1 MNILAIDT
9 CTDIASVT
17 LFKSGE
23 FTSRVLSGVEKTS
36 GHILKLCD
44 EVFKESKTQLKE
56 VDLISYSKG
65 PGSFTGVRMC
75 IGVVQGLSLSVQ
87 IPTMSFT
94 TLELIGFRASQLTKS
109 KKIAVA
115 LDARMGE
122 VYWATY
128 VDGLID
134 NMKICNPQE
143 VDDLGTSF
151 LGVGSGWK
159 TYSEVLKKTSNI
171 SKIDLSIKPES
182 SALIELSLQGMN
194 EGFEGTLDLPQP
206 IYLRNNVAEK
216 SLK

>member
-44 EVFKESKTQLKE
+44 EVFEESKTQLKE

-75 IGVVQGLSLSVQ
+75 IGVVQGLSLSEQ

-159 TYSEVLKKTSNI
+159 TYSEVLKKTSNV

-182 SALIELSLQGMN
+182 SALIELSLQAMN

>member
-36 GHILKLCD
+36 GHILKLCN
-44 EVFKESKTQLKE
+44 EVFIESKTQLKE

-75 IGVVQGLSLSVQ
+75 IGVVQGLSLSMQ
-87 IPTMSFT
+87 IPTMGFT
-94 TLELIGFRASQLTKS
+94 TLELIGFKASQLTKS

-128 VDGLID
+128 VDGLTD

-159 TYSEVLKKTSNI
+159 TYSEALKKTSNV

-182 SALIELSLQGMN
+182 SALIELSLQAMN

>member
-44 EVFKESKTQLKE
+44 EVFIESKTQLKE

-75 IGVVQGLSLSVQ
+75 IGVVQGLSLSMQ

-143 VDDLGTSF
+143 VDVLGSSF

-182 SALIELSLQGMN
+182 SALIELSLQAMN
-194 EGFEGTLDLPQP
+194 EGFEGTLELPQP
-206 IYLRNNVAEK
+206 VYLRNNVAEK

>member
-75 IGVVQGLSLSVQ
+75 IGVVQGLSLSMQ

-182 SALIELSLQGMN
+182 SALIELSLQAMN
-194 EGFEGTLDLPQP
+194 EGFEGTLELPQP

>member
-1 MNILAIDT
+1 M
-9 CTDIASVT
+9 
-17 LFKSGE
+17 
-23 FTSRVLSGVEKTS
+23 VLSGVEKTS

-75 IGVVQGLSLSVQ
+75 IGVVQGLSLSMQ
-87 IPTMSFT
+87 IPTMGFT

-143 VDDLGTSF
+143 VDDLGPSF
-151 LGVGSGWK
+151 LGVGSGWE
-159 TYSEVLKKTSNI
+159 TYSEVLKIASNI
-171 SKIDLSIKPES
+171 NNVDLSIKPES
-182 SALIELSLQGMN
+182 SALTELSLQAMN
-194 EGFEGTLDLPQP
+194 EGLEGTSDLPQP
-206 IYLRNNVAEK
+206 IYLRNKVAEK

>member
-17 LFKSGE
+17 LNKSGE

-44 EVFKESKTQLKE
+44 EVFKESKTQLNE
-56 VDLISYSKG
+56 LDLISYSKG

-75 IGVVQGLSLSVQ
+75 IGVVQGLSLSMQ

-94 TLELIGFRASQLTKS
+94 TLELIGFRATQLTKS

-143 VDDLGTSF
+143 VDDLDSSF
-151 LGVGSGWK
+151 VGVGSGWK
-159 TYSEVLKKTSNI
+159 TYSEALKIASNI
-171 SKIDLSIKPES
+171 NDVNLSIKPES
-182 SALIELSLQGMN
+182 SALIELSLQAMN
-194 EGFEGTLDLPQP
+194 EGLKGTLHLPQP

>member
-17 LFKSGE
+17 LYKSGE
-23 FTSRVLSGVEKTS
+23 FTSKVLSGVEKTS

-94 TLELIGFRASQLTKS
+94 TLELIGFRASQLKKS

-159 TYSEVLKKTSNI
+159 TYSEVLKKTSNV

-182 SALIELSLQGMN
+182 SALIELSLQAMN
-194 EGFEGTLDLPQP
+194 EGFEGTLDLPEP

>member
-1 MNILAIDT
+1 LNILAIDT

-44 EVFKESKTQLKE
+44 EVFIESKTQLKE

-75 IGVVQGLSLSVQ
+75 IGVVQGLSLSMQ

-182 SALIELSLQGMN
+182 SALIELSLQAMN

>member
-36 GHILKLCD
+36 GHILKLCN
-44 EVFKESKTQLKE
+44 EVFIESKTQLKE

-75 IGVVQGLSLSVQ
+75 IGVVQGLSLSIQ
-87 IPTMSFT
+87 IPTMGFT
-94 TLELIGFRASQLTKS
+94 TLELIGFKASQLTKS

-143 VDDLGTSF
+143 VDVLGSSF

-171 SKIDLSIKPES
+171 SKIDLSIQPES

>member
-9 CTDIASVT
+9 CTDTASVT

-23 FTSRVLSGVEKTS
+23 FTSRVLSGIEKTS
-36 GHILKLCD
+36 GHILNLCD
-44 EVFKESKTQLKE
+44 DVFKESKTQLKE

-75 IGVVQGLSLSVQ
+75 IGVVQGLSMSMQ
-87 IPTMSFT
+87 IPTMGFT
-94 TLELIGFRASQLTKS
+94 TLELIGFKASQLTKS

-143 VDDLGTSF
+143 VDVLGSSF

>member
-17 LFKSGE
+17 LNKSGE

-36 GHILKLCD
+36 GHILKLCN
-44 EVFKESKTQLKE
+44 EVFIESKTQLKE

-75 IGVVQGLSLSVQ
+75 IGVVQGLSLSMQ
-87 IPTMSFT
+87 IPTMGFT
-94 TLELIGFRASQLTKS
+94 TLELIGFKASQLTKS

-143 VDDLGTSF
+143 IDDLGTSF

-159 TYSEVLKKTSNI
+159 TYSEALKKTSNI

-182 SALIELSLQGMN
+182 SALIELSLQAMN

>member
-17 LFKSGE
+17 LYKSGE

-44 EVFKESKTQLKE
+44 EVFKESKTQLNE

-75 IGVVQGLSLSVQ
+75 IGVVQGLSLSMQ

-94 TLELIGFRASQLTKS
+94 TLELIGFRATQITKS

-134 NMKICNPQE
+134 NMKICNPKE
-143 VDDLGTSF
+143 VDGLDLSF
-151 LGVGSGWK
+151 VGVGSGWK
-159 TYSEVLKKTSNI
+159 IYSEALKIASNI
-171 SKIDLSIKPES
+171 TEMDLSIRPES
-182 SALIELSLQGMN
+182 SALIELSLQAMN
-194 EGFEGTLDLPQP
+194 EGLEGTLHLPEP

>member
-159 TYSEVLKKTSNI
+159 TYSEVIKKTSNI

-182 SALIELSLQGMN
+182 SALIELSLQAMN

-206 IYLRNNVAEK
+206 IYLRNNVAKK

>member
-44 EVFKESKTQLKE
+44 EVFIESKTQLKE

-75 IGVVQGLSLSVQ
+75 IGVVQGLSLSMQ

-94 TLELIGFRASQLTKS
+94 TLELIGFKASQLTKS

-143 VDDLGTSF
+143 VDVLGSSF

>member
-1 MNILAIDT
+1 
-9 CTDIASVT
+9 
-17 LFKSGE
+17 
-23 FTSRVLSGVEKTS
+23 
-36 GHILKLCD
+36 
-44 EVFKESKTQLKE
+44 
-56 VDLISYSKG
+56 
-65 PGSFTGVRMC
+65 
-75 IGVVQGLSLSVQ
+75 
-87 IPTMSFT
+87 
-94 TLELIGFRASQLTKS
+94 
-109 KKIAVA
+109 
-115 LDARMGE
+115 MGE

-128 VDGLID
+128 VDGFID

-143 VDDLGTSF
+143 VDVLGSSF

>member
-17 LFKSGE
+17 LYKSGE
-23 FTSRVLSGVEKTS
+23 FTGRVLSGVEKTS

-44 EVFKESKTQLKE
+44 EVFKESKTHLNE
-56 VDLISYSKG
+56 LDLISYSKG

-75 IGVVQGLSLSVQ
+75 IGVVQGLSLSMQ

-94 TLELIGFRASQLTKS
+94 TLELIGFRATQITKS

-134 NMKICNPQE
+134 NMKICNPKE
-143 VDDLGTSF
+143 VDGLDLSF
-151 LGVGSGWK
+151 VGVGSGWK
-159 TYSEVLKKTSNI
+159 IYSEALKIASNI
-171 SKIDLSIKPES
+171 TEMDLSIRPES
-182 SALIELSLQGMN
+182 SALIELSLQAMN
-194 EGFEGTLDLPQP
+194 EGLEGTLHLPEP

>member
-1 MNILAIDT
+1 LNILAIDT
-9 CTDIASVT
+9 CTEIASVT
-17 LFKSGE
+17 LFKSGVL
-23 FTSRVLSGVEKTS
+23 TSRVMSGVEKTS

-44 EVFKESKTQLKE
+44 EVFKESKTQLEE

-75 IGVVQGLSLSVQ
+75 IGVVQGLSLSMQ

-94 TLELIGFRASQLTKS
+94 TLELIGFRASQITKS

-128 VDGLID
+128 VDGFIY
-134 NMKICNPQE
+134 NIKICDPHK
-143 VDDLGTSF
+143 VDDLDPSF
-151 LGVGSGWK
+151 VGVGSGWK
-159 TYSEVLKKTSNI
+159 AYNEALKKASNI
-171 SKIDLSIKPES
+171 NEINLSIKPEA
-182 SALIELSLQGMN
+182 SALIELSLQAIN
-194 EGFEGTLDLPQP
+194 EGLEGTLDLPQP

>member
-36 GHILKLCD
+36 GHILKLCN
-44 EVFKESKTQLKE
+44 EVFIESKTQLKE

-75 IGVVQGLSLSVQ
+75 IGVVQGLSLSMQ

-159 TYSEVLKKTSNI
+159 TYSEVLKKTSNV

-182 SALIELSLQGMN
+182 SALIELSLQAMN

>member
-36 GHILKLCD
+36 GHILKLCN
-44 EVFKESKTQLKE
+44 EVFIESKTQLKE

-75 IGVVQGLSLSVQ
+75 IGVVQGLSLSMQ

-159 TYSEVLKKTSNI
+159 TYSEVLKKTSNV
-171 SKIDLSIKPES
+171 STIDLSIKPES
-182 SALIELSLQGMN
+182 SALIELSLQAMN
-194 EGFEGTLDLPQP
+194 EGLEGTSDLPQP

>member
-1 MNILAIDT
+1 LNILAIDT

-44 EVFKESKTQLKE
+44 EVFIESKTQLKE

-75 IGVVQGLSLSVQ
+75 IGVVQGLSLSMQ
-87 IPTMSFT
+87 IPTMGFT

-159 TYSEVLKKTSNI
+159 TYSEVLKKTSNV

-182 SALIELSLQGMN
+182 SALIELSLQAMN
-194 EGFEGTLDLPQP
+194 EGFEGTLDLPEP

>member
-23 FTSRVLSGVEKTS
+23 FRSRVLSGVEKTS

-44 EVFKESKTQLKE
+44 EVFIESKTQLNE

-75 IGVVQGLSLSVQ
+75 IGVVQGLSLSMQ
-87 IPTMSFT
+87 IQTMGFT
-94 TLELIGFRASQLTKS
+94 TLELIGFRAMQITKS

-143 VDDLGTSF
+143 IDDLDSSF
-151 LGVGSGWK
+151 VGVGSGWK
-159 TYSEVLKKTSNI
+159 AYSEALKIASNI
-171 SKIDLSIKPES
+171 NKVDLSIKPES
-182 SALIELSLQGMN
+182 SALTELSLQAMN
-194 EGFEGTLDLPQP
+194 EGLEGTLHLPQP

>member
-9 CTDIASVT
+9 CTEIASVT
-17 LFKSGE
+17 LFKSGA

-109 KKIAVA
+109 EKIAVA

-128 VDGLID
+128 VDGFID

-143 VDDLGTSF
+143 VDVLGSSF

-171 SKIDLSIKPES
+171 SKIELSIKPES
-182 SALIELSLQGMN
+182 SALIELSLQAMK
-194 EGFEGTLDLPQP
+194 EGLEGTLDLPQP

>member
-36 GHILKLCD
+36 GHILKLCN
-44 EVFKESKTQLKE
+44 EVFIESKTQLKE

-75 IGVVQGLSLSVQ
+75 IGVVQGLSLSMQ
-87 IPTMSFT
+87 IPTMGFT
-94 TLELIGFRASQLTKS
+94 TLELIGFKASQLTKS

-143 VDDLGTSF
+143 VDVLGSSF

-171 SKIDLSIKPES
+171 SKIDLSIQPES

>member
-1 MNILAIDT
+1 LNILAIDT

-36 GHILKLCD
+36 GHILKLCN
-44 EVFKESKTQLKE
+44 EVFIESKTQLKE

-143 VDDLGTSF
+143 VDVLGSSF

-182 SALIELSLQGMN
+182 SALIELSLQAMN
-194 EGFEGTLDLPQP
+194 EGFEGTFDLPQP

>member
-23 FTSRVLSGVEKTS
+23 FKSRVLSGVEKTS

-44 EVFKESKTQLKE
+44 EVFIESKTQLKE

-75 IGVVQGLSLSVQ
+75 IGVVQGLSLSMQ

-159 TYSEVLKKTSNI
+159 TYSEVLKKTSNL

-182 SALIELSLQGMN
+182 SALIELSLQAMN

>member
-17 LFKSGE
+17 LFESGK
-23 FTSRVLSGVEKTS
+23 FTSRVMSGVEKTS
-36 GHILKLCD
+36 GHIVKLCD
-44 EVFKESKTQLKE
+44 EVFKESNAQLKE

-75 IGVVQGLSLSVQ
+75 IGVVQGLSLSMQ
-87 IPTMSFT
+87 IPTMGFT
-94 TLELIGFRASQLTKS
+94 TLELIGFRAMQITKS

-122 VYWATY
+122 VYWTTY

-134 NMKICNPQE
+134 NMKICNPKE
-143 VDDLGTSF
+143 VDGLDPSF
-151 LGVGSGWK
+151 VGVGSGWK
-159 TYSEVLKKTSNI
+159 IYSEALKIASNI
-171 SKIDLSIKPES
+171 TEMDLSIRPES
-182 SALIELSLQGMN
+182 SALIELSLQAMN
-194 EGFEGTLDLPQP
+194 EGLEGTLHLPQP

>member
-44 EVFKESKTQLKE
+44 EVFIESKTQLKE

-143 VDDLGTSF
+143 VDDLGSSF

-159 TYSEVLKKTSNI
+159 TYSEVLKKTSNL

-182 SALIELSLQGMN
+182 SALIELSLQAMN

>member
-17 LFKSGE
+17 LYKSGD

-36 GHILKLCD
+36 GHILELCD
-44 EVFKESKTQLKE
+44 EVFKESKTHLNE
-56 VDLISYSKG
+56 LDLISYSKG

-75 IGVVQGLSLSVQ
+75 IGVVQGLSLSMP

-94 TLELIGFRASQLTKS
+94 TLELIGFRATQITKS

-134 NMKICNPQE
+134 NMKICNPKE
-143 VDDLGTSF
+143 VDGLDLSF
-151 LGVGSGWK
+151 VGVGSGWRI
-159 TYSEVLKKTSNI
+159 YSEALKIASNI
-171 SKIDLSIKPES
+171 TEMDLSIRPES
-182 SALIELSLQGMN
+182 SALIELSLQAMN
-194 EGFEGTLDLPQP
+194 EGLEGTLHLPEP

>member
-36 GHILKLCD
+36 GHILKLCN
-44 EVFKESKTQLKE
+44 EVFIESKTQLKE

-75 IGVVQGLSLSVQ
+75 IGVVQGLSLSMQ
-87 IPTMSFT
+87 IPTMGFT
-94 TLELIGFRASQLTKS
+94 TLELIGFKASQLTKS

-143 VDDLGTSF
+143 VDVLGSSF

-182 SALIELSLQGMN
+182 SALIELSLQAMN

-206 IYLRNNVAEK
+206 IYLRNNVAKK

>member
-9 CTDIASVT
+9 CTEIASVT
-17 LFKSGE
+17 LLSSGE
-23 FTSRVLSGVEKTS
+23 SYSRELSGVEKIS
-36 GHILKLCD
+36 GHVLKLCD
-44 EVFKESKTQLKE
+44 EVFKESQTQLKD

-75 IGVVQGLSLSVQ
+75 IGVVQGLSLSME
-87 IPTMSFT
+87 IPTMGFT
-94 TLELIGFRASQLTKS
+94 TLELVGFRASQLLKS
-109 KKIAVA
+109 KKIAIA

-134 NMKICNPQE
+134 NMKICSPEE
-143 VDDLGTSF
+143 VNDLDKSF
-151 LGVGSGWK
+151 VGVGSGWRVF
-159 TYSEVLKKTSNI
+159 SEKLKLVSNI
-171 SKIDLSIKPES
+171 IDVDLLIQPES
-182 SALIELSLQGMN
+182 SALIELSLEAIKVGL
-194 EGFEGTLDLPQP
+194 EGALELPQP